1 MLTTIATLASLL
13 VAAALLY
20 AGNGLQGTLLAVR
33 GGGEGF
39 SPPVIGAL
47 MSAYYFGF
55 IVGCRVV
62 PRYIANIGHIRSF
75 VALASV
81 ASASALAHAIFVE
94 PYSWGVLRA
103 ITGFAFAGMAMVLE
117 SWINERS
124 SNANRGRVLS
134 IYRIVDLSALTLG
147 NLLLAAASPAG
158 FELFALVSILISLA
172 LVPIAMTRIEAP
184 PPVTQARLDLRGLY
198 RVSPVAAAG
207 ALGTGLANAAFWG
220 VAPLFVQSTGCG
232 ADTVGTFMSAAIVA
246 AGLSQLPI
254 GVLSDR
260 IDRRIVLCAAAL
272 LAGCGAALLAIFGQ
286 SSVATLVLLGAALG
300 MFMLPVFG
308 LSLAHAAD
316 HAAKGQSVGVS
327 GSMLLL
333 HGMGAVVGA
342 VLGGAAMSLAGGA
355 GLFGYIA
362 TIEIALAAF
371 ALSRIAKRAAPEN
384 KSKHRPAPRSPST
397 VVYSG
402 DNKR

>member
-1 MLTTIATLASLL
+1 MLTIIASLGSL
-13 VAAALLY
+13 LFAAALLY

-62 PRYIANIGHIRSF
+62 PRFIADIGHIRCF
-75 VALASV
+75 VALASA

-94 PYSWGVLRA
+94 PISWGILRA
-103 ITGFAFAGMAMVLE
+103 TTGFAFAGMAMVLE

-124 SNANRGRVLS
+124 SNANRGR
-134 IYRIVDLSALTLG
+134 DLGALTLG

-184 PPVTQARLDLRGLY
+184 PPVRQARLDLRGLY

-220 VAPLFVQSTGCG
+220 VAPLFVQSTGYG
-232 ADTVGTFMSAAIVA
+232 ADMVGRFMSVAIVA

-254 GVLSDR
+254 GILSDR
-260 IDRRIVLCAAAL
+260 IDRRIVLCGTAV
-272 LAGCGAALLAIFGQ
+272 LAGCGAILLAVFGPNSITALL
-286 SSVATLVLLGAALG
+286 LLGAVLG
-300 MFMLPVFG
+300 TFMLPVFG

-333 HGMGAVVGA
+333 HGVGAVIGA
-342 VLGGAAMSLAGGA
+342 VLGGAAMSLAGGV

-362 TIEIALAAF
+362 TIEIALAGF
-371 ALSRIAKRAAPEN
+371 ALSRIAKRSAPDD

-397 VVYSG
+397 VVYG
-402 DNKR
+402 DTKKTGNNH